1 MTDYEIVSKT
11 PLKRLEDKLSILE
24 RKLDEETKEFYKEL
38 VSVIRLNQ
46 EIVDELAKSNDALR
60 LEIARLVPQIE
71 NLIKNIQELINYIKA
86 AASEEGEIS
95 QEGESKLDKVLE
107 TNKKLLEA
115 NRTIISLL
123 QSIEKSIRRP
133 IYPILKKQIK

>member
-71 NLIKNIQELINYIKA
+71 NLIKNIQELIEYIKA

-123 QSIEKSIRRP
+123 QSIEKSLRRP

>member
-123 QSIEKSIRRP
+123 QSIEKSLRRP